1 MPSFTRSSATL
12 DDWRTFAGRYRKYA
26 TVGVTQA
33 MTTSLAGDA
42 LTIPLLLALGCP
54 PALATVIGV
63 LPVAGSV
70 AQLGVPWLL
79 RRANGNLRRVTLAI
93 LAVGEL
99 RGFVLA
105 AVTLLVAGGVITDA
119 AAIGAIAVVMGV
131 AGAAGTIGGTNLQA
145 WYGAVLAERDR
156 RFVAPK
162 VVAANLGLGAII
174 LLPVA
179 LVVQTALPR
188 IGIAV
193 YAGVFVLS
201 GIAGI
206 AELLAVRRLRHP
218 GRVRVHEERPAPAAL
233 PSSAALPSP
242 TALPSRAAPPSA
254 VAAPIADAWA
264 ETPPAWGP
272 QPAAGGPPPAVGGP
286 PASAPATPLSSSS
299 PAPPPWPVPPF
310 SPALRRFLR
319 IITVAAFG
327 AGFGPYFSIYA
338 ISVLGLPA
346 SFAILLSAI
355 SSASALVASAV
366 IGGWLHRGS
375 ASRLLRLS
383 FLLRGG
389 SLLFGL
395 LAFPANPAAALILC
409 GMAVLVNAGYAAGV
423 LASNERLLR
432 LASGPQLIR
441 AQGRFVAGT
450 SVGVTTGQFLS
461 AGVLAAL
468 PIGFPAFAILFLV
481 SGAFRVGLIPFVEVS
496 ESWSTATSVWS
507 VDELVEETRNDGPE
521 GPAGT

>member
-1 MPSFTRSSATL
+1 MGVSGPARCRPGPVCSGDPVPSLTRSSATL
-12 DDWRTFAGRYRKYA
+12 DDWRTFARRYRKYA

-33 MTTSLAGDA
+33 MTTSLAGDG
-42 LTIPLLLALGCP
+42 LTIPLLLGLGCP
-54 PALATVIGV
+54 PALATVIGA
-63 LPVAGSV
+63 LPVAGTI
-70 AQLGVPWLL
+70 AQLAVPWLL
-79 RRANGNLRRVTLAI
+79 RRADGNLRRVTLWI

-105 AVTLLVAGGVITDA
+105 AVTLLAAGGVIPSA
-119 AAIGAIAVVMGV
+119 AAIGAIAAVMGI
-131 AGAAGTIGGTNLQA
+131 AGAAGTIGGTNLHA

-162 VVAANLGLGAII
+162 VVAVNLGLGALL

-179 LVVQTALPR
+179 IIVQATLPR

-206 AELLAVRRLRHP
+206 AELFAVRRLRHP
-218 GRVRVHEERPAPAAL
+218 GRVRVHEDRVAPAT
-233 PSSAALPSP
+233 PP
-242 TALPSRAAPPSA
+242 RAG
-254 VAAPIADAWA
+254 AWA
-264 ETPPAWGP
+264 ETPATG
-272 QPAAGGPPPAVGGP
+272 A
-286 PASAPATPLSSSS
+286 PASSPGAPSSGATSS
-299 PAPPPWPVPPF
+299 PSSPVPPF

-319 IITVAAFG
+319 IITLAAFG

-338 ISVLGLPA
+338 ISVLGMPA

-389 SLLFGL
+389 SLLLGL

-432 LASGPQLIR
+432 LAGGPQLIR

-450 SVGVTTGQFLS
+450 AVGVTTGQCLS
-461 AGVLAAL
+461 AGVLAVL
-468 PIGFPAFAILFLV
+468 PVAFPAFAILFLV
-481 SGAFRVGLIPFVEVS
+481 SAVFRVGLIPFVEVS
-496 ESWSTATSVWS
+496 ESWSTATAVWS
-507 VDELVEETRNDGPE
+507 VDELAEETRREGPE
-521 GPAGT
+521 GPAAS

>member
-1 MPSFTRSSATL
+1 
-12 DDWRTFAGRYRKYA
+12 
-26 TVGVTQA
+26 V
-33 MTTSLAGDA
+33 TSLAGDG

-54 PALATVIGV
+54 PALATVIGA
-63 LPVAGSV
+63 LPVAGSM

-79 RRANGNLRRVTLAI
+79 RRANGNLRRVTLSI

-105 AVTLLVAGGVITDA
+105 AVTLLAAGGVIPNA
-119 AAIGAIAVVMGV
+119 AAVAAIAAVMGI

-156 RFVAPK
+156 RFVAPR
-162 VVAANLGLGAII
+162 VVAVNLGLGAVI

-179 LVVQTALPR
+179 LIVQAALPR

-218 GRVRVHEERPAPAAL
+218 GRVRVHEERPAPAASPSAAVPPEPSPWAEDPAADGPAPTAPTSAPGA
-233 PSSAALPSP
+233 PSSP
-242 TALPSRAAPPSA
+242 T
-254 VAAPIADAWA
+254 
-264 ETPPAWGP
+264 
-272 QPAAGGPPPAVGGP
+272 
-286 PASAPATPLSSSS
+286 PATS
-299 PAPPPWPVPPF
+299 PAPSF

-319 IITVAAFG
+319 IIALAAFG

-389 SLLFGL
+389 SVLFGL

-432 LASGPQLIR
+432 LAGGPQLIR
-441 AQGRFVAGT
+441 AQSRFVAGT
-450 SVGVTTGQFLS
+450 SAGVTTGQFLS

-468 PIGFPAFAILFLV
+468 PVGFPAFAILFLV
-481 SGAFRVGLIPFVEVS
+481 SGAVRVGLIPFVEVS
-496 ESWSTATSVWS
+496 ESWSSATAVWS
-507 VDELVEETRNDGPE
+507 VDELAEETRREGPE
-521 GPAGT
+521 GPAAS

>member
-1 MPSFTRSSATL
+1 MRGPARWHPGPVCSGDPVPSFTRSSATL

-63 LPVAGSV
+63 LPVAGSI

-79 RRANGNLRRVTLAI
+79 RRANGDLRRVTLAI

-99 RGFVLA
+99 RGFILA
-105 AVTLLVAGGVITDA
+105 AVTLLAAGGAIPDA
-119 AAIGAIAVVMGV
+119 AAIGAIAAVMGI

-162 VVAANLGLGAII
+162 VVAANLGLGAVI

-179 LVVQTALPR
+179 LVIQAALPR

-201 GIAGI
+201 GIAGV

-218 GRVRVHEERPAPAAL
+218 GRVRVHEERPA
-233 PSSAALPSP
+233 SAAVHGAVAP
-242 TALPSRAAPPSA
+242 RAADSWGETTP
-254 VAAPIADAWA
+254 VATAIP
-264 ETPPAWGP
+264 TPGA
-272 QPAAGGPPPAVGGP
+272 PPP
-286 PASAPATPLSSSS
+286 T
-299 PAPPPWPVPPF
+299 PPPWPVPPF

-383 FLLRGG
+383 FLFRGG

-395 LAFPANPAAALILC
+395 LAFPANPAAGLILC
-409 GMAVLVNAGYAAGV
+409 GMAVLVNIGYAAGV

-450 SVGVTTGQFLS
+450 SVGVTTGQLLS

-496 ESWSTATSVWS
+496 ESWSTATAVWS
-507 VDELVEETRNDGPE
+507 VEELVEETRRDGPE
-521 GPAGT
+521 GPAGA

>member
-1 MPSFTRSSATL
+1 VPSLTRSSATL

-26 TVGVTQA
+26 AVGVTQA
-33 MTTSLAGDA
+33 MTASLAGDG

-54 PALATVIGV
+54 PALATVIGA

-79 RRANGNLRRVTLAI
+79 RRADGDLRRVTLSI

-105 AVTLLVAGGVITDA
+105 GVTLLAAGGIIPHSV
-119 AAIGAIAVVMGV
+119 AIVAIATVMGI

-145 WYGAVLAERDR
+145 WYGAILAERDR

-162 VVAANLGLGAII
+162 VVAVNLGLGALL

-179 LVVQTALPR
+179 LVIQATLPTV
-188 IGIAV
+188 GIAV
-193 YAGVFVLS
+193 YAGVFVIS
-201 GIAGI
+201 GIAGV
-206 AELLAVRRLRHP
+206 AELVSVRRLRNP
-218 GRVRVHEERPAPAAL
+218 GRVRVHEDRPAPT
-233 PSSAALPSP
+233 
-242 TALPSRAAPPSA
+242 TADAAP
-254 VAAPIADAWA
+254 
-264 ETPPAWGP
+264 
-272 QPAAGGPPPAVGGP
+272 
-286 PASAPATPLSSSS
+286 SAPGGSARR
-299 PAPPPWPVPPF
+299 APPPQPF
-310 SPALRRFLR
+310 SPALSRFLR
-319 IITVAAFG
+319 IVTLAAFG

-338 ISVLGLPA
+338 ISVLGAPA

-409 GMAVLVNAGYAAGV
+409 GMAVLVNVGYAAGV
-423 LASNERLLR
+423 LAQSERLLR
-432 LASGPQLIR
+432 LASGSQRIR

-450 SVGVTTGQFLS
+450 ASGVTTGQFMS

-468 PIGFPAFAILFLV
+468 PVGFPAFAILFLV
-481 SGAFRVGLIPFVEVS
+481 SGLIRVVLIPFVEVS

-507 VDELVEETRNDGPE
+507 IDELVEETRRDGPE
-521 GPAGT
+521 GPAGA

>member
-1 MPSFTRSSATL
+1 VPSFTRSSATL

-26 TVGVTQA
+26 SVGVTQA
-33 MTTSLAGDA
+33 ITASLAGDG

-54 PALATVIGV
+54 PAVATIVGA

-79 RRANGNLRRVTLAI
+79 RRADGDLRRVTLAI

-105 AVTLLVAGGVITDA
+105 AVTLLAAGGIIPDT
-119 AAIGAIAVVMGV
+119 AAIAAIAAVMGV
-131 AGAAGTIGGTNLQA
+131 AGAAGTIGGTNLHA

-162 VVAANLGLGAII
+162 VVAVNLGLGALL

-179 LVVQTALPR
+179 VVIQATLPTV
-188 IGIAV
+188 GIAV

-201 GIAGI
+201 GIAGV
-206 AELLAVRRLRHP
+206 AELVSVVRLRHP
-218 GRVRVHEERPAPAAL
+218 GRVLVHEDRPAPDDAGA
-233 PSSAALPSP
+233 PGAGSSAR
-242 TALPSRAAPPSA
+242 RASM
-254 VAAPIADAWA
+254 
-264 ETPPAWGP
+264 P
-272 QPAAGGPPPAVGGP
+272 QQ
-286 PASAPATPLSSSS
+286 
-299 PAPPPWPVPPF
+299 PF
-310 SPALRRFLR
+310 SPALSRFLR
-319 IITVAAFG
+319 VVTLAAFG

-338 ISVLGLPA
+338 MSVLGAPA

-355 SSASALVASAV
+355 SSASALVSSAV

-375 ASRLLRLS
+375 SSRLLRVS

-409 GMAVLVNAGYAAGV
+409 GMAVLVNIGYASGV
-423 LASNERLLR
+423 LAQNERLLR
-432 LASGPQLIR
+432 LASGSQRIR

-450 SVGVTTGQFLS
+450 ASGVTTGQFLS

-468 PIGFPAFAILFLV
+468 PVGFPAFAILFLV
-481 SGAFRVGLIPFVEVS
+481 SGLIRVGLIPFVEVS

-507 VDELVEETRNDGPE
+507 IDELAEETRRDGPE
-521 GPAGT
+521 GPAGA